1 VEIYQGATCYKG
13 FCRVAG
19 VVGEGKVCDCL
30 AGCVAGDGSGK
41 EFYCLNNVCKNY

>member
-1 VEIYQGATCYKG
+1 
-13 FCRVAG
+13 VAG

-30 AGCVAGDGSGK
+30 AGCAAGDGVK